1 MYIYI
6 VFLYIK
12 GEFFLFND
20 LLGLKLNKRTAVR
33 AIIFNENKLLM
44 VKSNLGDYKLP
55 GGGVEK
61 GESHE
66 EAIKREVEEETGYVI
81 KDVKEKIGEIVERKI
96 DIKDNEAVF
105 EMISHYYICNIK
117 DDIKEKNL
125 SDYEEELGF
134 KEQWVELEF
143 VIDEQ
148 EKIMKLMDQIP
159 SWINRETY
167 VLKKIRDMFMTYK
180 KD

>member
-66 EAIKREVEEETGYVI
+66 EAIKREDPGFICTPLISKKRVQDIETEVLLKTLFEGSFSKLIHEYAMNNGLS
-81 KDVKEKIGEIVERKI
+81 KVER
-96 DIKDNEAVF
+96 
-105 EMISHYYICNIK
+105 M
-117 DDIKEKNL
+117 
-125 SDYEEELGF
+125 ELLRVAND
-134 KEQWVELEF
+134 K
-143 VIDEQ
+143 
-148 EKIMKLMDQIP
+148 MYM
-159 SWINRETY
+159 R
-167 VLKKIRDMFMTYK
+167 
-180 KD
+180 